1 MIRLVLTFIETS
13 LVILVTQRLSLIIID
28 YELALGRK

>member
-13 LVILVTQRLSLIIID
+13 LVILVTQHVSLIIN
-28 YELALGRK
+28 YELGLGRK